1 MNTIELLTLLKA
13 HYDGASDYAIA
24 KKLGIQP
31 QTVYHWKAG
40 RYFMSDEIGIR
51 AAELLGLDPDIVLLD
66 LHIERE
72 SGNVT
77 SPVWKSI
84 RDRLEMAAAPAVVGL
99 LGYAGGVV
107 FGGPLI

>member
-1 MNTIELLTLLKA
+1 MNTKTLLTAIKDA
-13 HYDGASDYAIA
+13 NGGASDYAVA
-24 KKLGIQP
+24 KLLGVAKQN
-31 QTVYHWKAG
+31 VSAWKNGKA
-40 RYFMSDEIGIR
+40 FMSDAVGIR

-72 SGNVT
+72 AGNVT

-99 LGYAGGVV
+99 LGYAGGVL
-107 FGGPLI
+107 FGGPLV